1 MPNSTT
7 ASILMESRQIMKKM
21 HKVDVNDRV
30 DFKNV
35 LAQDEMFDTYKQS
48 LLESVTNTEVR
59 NICSNMMDKAR
70 LGLME
75 SASNSFNQLQNYET
89 LVLPL
94 LSNFYPRLI
103 SKELVT
109 VKPITSPDT
118 IIPFL
123 KYTFTRADGTKAEA
137 PSYDAVSF
145 GKGVTKTDA
154 KSVQPGM
161 TDILAANSLT
171 ADLTSVERTFKFW
184 KFTCT
189 VTTGSSESPTT
200 TSVSLEKDIEMTV
213 DGNFFEVLEDSTNNF
228 IFYLSGKIDW
238 LTGKVQFMLRGTD
251 NASSPNELN
260 ISAAKLFYV
269 CTFSL
274 EQNTM
279 NAKITPTL
287 DKPRLK
293 IFDQQVSADWTIQL
307 EQDANAL
314 YDLDIQ
320 SAIIDILGQQMAL
333 DTDTIILKDILDVAS
348 LDNSHIDTFSQT
360 PPAGYTLG
368 PIYWYQ
374 NIVQKLM
381 KLSAK
386 VYTDTNIGEA
396 NVIAANPMDAAIF
409 ESLNKFS
416 FDGKGSDGGAVGYTS
431 GNLAQRWKVLS
442 SPIVPQGK
450 CILMHKPEDFLRV
463 IYIWAPYQPAVMS
476 PYPLGNTPSL
486 TIMSRYAKMFYR
498 PKGCALLN
506 ITA

>member
-1 MPNSTT
+1 M
-7 ASILMESRQIMKKM
+7 ASSNTGTILMESKKVMKKM
-21 HKVDVNDRV
+21 HNIDINDRV
-30 DFKNV
+30 DFKNM
-35 LAQDEMFDTYKQS
+35 LAQDEMFDTYKAS
-48 LLESVTNTEVR
+48 LLESIGDPEVK
-59 NICSNMMDKAR
+59 NVVNGMMNKTR
-70 LGLME
+70 LALME
-75 SASNSFNQLQNYET
+75 SVSNSFNQLANYET
-89 LVLPL
+89 LALPL

-118 IIPFL
+118 ILPFL
-123 KYTFTRADGTKAEA
+123 NYTFTRADGTKAVA
-137 PSYDAVSF
+137 PSYDTVSF
-145 GKGVTKTDA
+145 GRAVTRTDA
-154 KSVQPGM
+154 KYINPGM
-161 TDILAANSLT
+161 SNILTLNNLTD
-171 ADLTSVERTFKFW
+171 DLTSIERTFQFFKFE
-184 KFTCT
+184 CT
-189 VTTGSSESPTT
+189 VGGA
-200 TSVSLEKDIEMTV
+200 SVSIEKDMQLTV
-213 DGNFFEVLEDSTNNF
+213 DGNFYEELEQGANTYV
-228 IFYLSGKIDW
+228 ITGKLEW
-238 LTGKVQFMLRGTD
+238 LTGRVTFMINAIKTSDGSAVTVTD
-251 NASSPNELN
+251 
-260 ISAAKLFYV
+260 AKLYYC

-279 NAKITPTL
+279 NTKITPTL
-287 DKPRLK
+287 DKPRLT
-293 IFDQQVSADWTIQL
+293 IEDQQVSADWTIQL

-333 DTDTIILKDILDVAS
+333 DTDTLILKDILRVANG
-348 LDNSHIDTFSQT
+348 LDASHIDTFSQT

-368 PIYWYQ
+368 PVYWYQ
-374 NIVQKLM
+374 NILQKLM
-381 KLSAK
+381 KLSAR

-431 GNLAQRWKVLS
+431 GNLAQRWKVFS
-442 SPIVPQGK
+442 SPIVPEGK
-450 CILMHKPEDFLRV
+450 CILMHKPTDFLRV
-463 IYIWAPYQPAVMS
+463 IYVWAPYQPAVMS